1 MKKILSTI
9 LILNLVFCFGTKQE
23 LIQKDKKFQGFGFAQ
38 NGNKLE
44 ILGLANKTFVEFAL
58 DKPFVIAEIGNEKV
72 KENLA
77 SYHFSDSISD
87 SCDEQSINQIKSTNK
102 EMEIIGT
109 LKGNF
114 CDTNYSLKI
123 NFISPKEIQFNL
135 TFSNKKINRSNLIF
149 LSDKSEQFFGLG
161 EQFTHANLKKTNPFL
176 FTEEQGIGRG
186 DQPIT
191 FGANLTEGAGGN
203 EYTSYAPIPHYISTK
218 NISVLFENTTYS
230 KFDFKDE
237 NSVKITFW
245 ENGLKGT
252 IWQGSSPY
260 ELIELYTSKTGRNP
274 ELPDWAYGT
283 WLGAQG
289 GEISVPAFQGNELK
303 KYEKLEKIISDAE
316 KAGNPITALWI
327 QDWCGRRITGFGDQ
341 LKWRWYADDEMY
353 PDLKSFIQKM
363 NQRNIKV
370 LGYINS
376 FLADK
381 NEKLKG
387 DKFSNP
393 QLEEAKQ
400 KGYLVKNQLG
410 EDYRIRT
417 VGFPAYLIDLTNPEA
432 FKWTKEII
440 KKNMIEIG
448 LSGWMADFGEWLPYD
463 AKMFNGETGKSY
475 HNKYP
480 VEWARL
486 NREAISEAKKD
497 GQIVFFSRA
506 GYTNSNKYSTAFWA
520 GDQMVT
526 LQEQDGLAST
536 VVALTSSGISGLAIN
551 HSDIGGYTTILN
563 PAMLG
568 KYKRTR
574 ETLFRWIEMN
584 AFTPIYRT
592 HEGNKPKPNIQAYTD
607 EETIKFFAKFGKIHF
622 ALKDYLK
629 SLMQEAK
636 TKGYPFVRA
645 TYLNYPNDP
654 NTYDLKFQ
662 FMLGT
667 EILVLPVVVS
677 GDDKVKGYFPE
688 GDWQHLFTSEVV
700 KGGKFLEVNAP
711 IGTPA
716 VYVKKGTSWSE
727 KIISSVNE
735 ALRK

>member
-1 MKKILSTI
+1 MKKVLSTI
-9 LILNLVFCFGTKQE
+9 LFLNLIYCASTTGE
-23 LIQKDKKFQGFGFAQ
+23 LVQSDKKFQGSGF
-38 NGNKLE
+38 NHTGKNLE
-44 ILGLANKTFVEFAL
+44 ILGLSN
-58 DKPFVIAEIGNEKV
+58 KPFVVFPMDKAFILAAIGKEKV

-77 SYHFSDSISD
+77 SYHFKDSTQSTCYTQKID
-87 SCDEQSINQIKSTNK
+87 SVKSSAK
-102 EMEIIGT
+102 DMEITGS
-109 LKGNF
+109 LSGGDCN
-114 CDTNYSLKI
+114 TNYNLKI
-123 NFISPKEIQFNL
+123 NFISLREITFAL
-135 TFSNKKINRSNLIF
+135 SFSNKNINRSTLVF
-149 LSDKSEQFFGLG
+149 GSETSEQFFGLG
-161 EQFTHANLKKTNPFL
+161 EQFTHANLKGTNPFL

-203 EYTSYAPIPHYISTK
+203 EYTSYAPIPHYITTK
-218 NISVLFENTTYS
+218 NISVLFDNTTYS
-230 KFDFKDE
+230 KFDFKEDD
-237 NSVKITFW
+237 SVKISFW

-252 IWQGSSPY
+252 IWQGSNPY
-260 ELIELYTSKTGRNP
+260 ELIELYTAKTGRNP

-283 WLGAQG
+283 WFGAQG
-289 GEISVPAFQGNELK
+289 GEISVPAFNGKELK
-303 KYEKLEKIISDAE
+303 KYEKLEKIIADAE
-316 KAGNPITALWI
+316 NVGNPISALWI

-353 PDLKSFIQKM
+353 VDLKSFIAKM
-363 NQRNIKV
+363 NKKNIKV

-376 FLADK
+376 FLADT
-381 NEKLKG
+381 NEKLKN
-387 DKFSNP
+387 DTFKNP
-393 QLEEAKQ
+393 QLEEAKL
-400 KGYLVKNQLG
+400 KGYLVKNAEGQ
-410 EDYRIRT
+410 DYRIRT
-417 VGFPAYLIDLTNPEA
+417 VGFPAYLIDLSNPEA
-432 FKWTKEII
+432 FKWTKDII

-486 NREAISEAKKD
+486 NREAIQEAKKE

-526 LQEQDGLAST
+526 MQEQDGLAST
-536 VVALTSSGISGLAIN
+536 VVGLTSSGISGLAIN

-563 PAMLG
+563 PAMFG
-568 KYKRTR
+568 KYKRTK
-574 ETLFRWIEMN
+574 ETLLRWIEMN

-592 HEGNKPKPNIQAYTD
+592 HEGNKPKPNVQAYTD

-629 SLMQEAK
+629 SLMTEAK

-645 TYLNYPNDP
+645 TYLNYPLDV
-654 NTYDLKFQ
+654 NTYNLKFQ
-662 FMLGT
+662 FMLGAD
-667 EILVLPVVVS
+667 VLMFPVVKS
-677 GDDKVKGYFPE
+677 GDDTVEGYFPAGE
-688 GDWQHLFTSEVV
+688 WVHLLTGETVS
-700 KGGKFLEVNAP
+700 GGVFKEVNAP

-716 VYVKKGTSWSE
+716 VYVRKGGAWSDR
-727 KIISSVNE
+727 ILNSVKNS
-735 ALRK
+735 LK